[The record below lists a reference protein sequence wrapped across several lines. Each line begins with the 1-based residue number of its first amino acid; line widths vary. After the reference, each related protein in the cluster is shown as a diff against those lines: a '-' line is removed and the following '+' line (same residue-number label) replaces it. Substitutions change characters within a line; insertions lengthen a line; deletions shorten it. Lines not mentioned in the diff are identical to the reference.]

1 MSNLTFDFR
10 AGDAIYEYDES
21 PPDRTGRDCD
31 IRPAD
36 HSDGQQ
42 GCYKKS
48 QLVSKKFKRQLH
60 IKLHVNGVTNKGL
73 ATVELRL
80 QTKYMHTK
88 SATLGQHLKNC
99 LSDCIYNFA
108 PMEIKKFLP
117 SAGNAPGPG

>member
-31 IRPAD
+31 VRPAD

-48 QLVSKKFKRQLH
+48 QLVSKKFKRQLTYKASCKRCYKQRFSNCR
-60 IKLHVNGVTNKGL
+60 ITFTNEVYAYKKCHPG
-73 ATVELRL
+73 A
-80 QTKYMHTK
+80 
-88 SATLGQHLKNC
+88 
-99 LSDCIYNFA
+99 A
-108 PMEIKKFLP
+108 P
-117 SAGNAPGPG
+117 